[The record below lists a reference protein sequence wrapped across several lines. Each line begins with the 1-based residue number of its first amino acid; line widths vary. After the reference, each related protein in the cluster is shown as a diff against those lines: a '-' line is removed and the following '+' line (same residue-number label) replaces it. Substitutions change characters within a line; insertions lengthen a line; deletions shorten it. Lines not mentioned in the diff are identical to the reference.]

1 MTVEEYSGKFGVNNL
16 AMIEKMTSLKHPAP
30 TCGWT
35 ALHGGLSAE
44 DGGVIHGASVGF
56 EGMWHLG

>member
-1 MTVEEYSGKFGVNNL
+1 MTVEAYSGKFGVNNHS
-16 AMIEKMTSLKHPAP
+16 MIEKMISLKHLAP

-35 ALHGGLSAE
+35 APQGGLSAE

-56 EGMWHLG
+56 EGV